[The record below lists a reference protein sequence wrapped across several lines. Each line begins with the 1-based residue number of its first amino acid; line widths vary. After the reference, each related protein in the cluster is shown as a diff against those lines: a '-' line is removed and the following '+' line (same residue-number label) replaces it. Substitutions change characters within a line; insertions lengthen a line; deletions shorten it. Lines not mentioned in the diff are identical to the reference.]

1 MENWKRFEIL
11 IAILS
16 EKVMLD
22 AVESW
27 MSDDMLG
34 ELCDDISRDYD
45 VTIEDYEDYE

>member
-27 MSDDMLG
+27 RNYVMIFPVIMM
-34 ELCDDISRDYD
+34 
-45 VTIEDYEDYE
+45 